1 MDSRY
6 VRVRR
11 RLSTVEKELH
21 KTSAGDDGF
30 DNREWLL
37 CEREALRDELA
48 TLKTV
53 VTPDG
58 TVNYPTNNE

>member
-1 MDSRY
+1 
-6 VRVRR
+6 
-11 RLSTVEKELH
+11 VEKELH
-21 KTSAGDDGF
+21 KTSAGDDDF

-48 TLKTV
+48 MLKTV

-58 TVNYPTNNE
+58 TVDYPTTNE

>member
-1 MDSRY
+1 
-6 VRVRR
+6 
-11 RLSTVEKELH
+11 VEKELH